1 MFPMGR
7 QATNLLLPLFLL
19 EPCLASVIPG
29 KGSMEEGGTSG
40 FCISTNSACLVDKEQ
55 EWAPSNLL
63 NEYNRTNYVGCS
75 ERCNLNSKCNMWTWW
90 GNSERCQIFS
100 TCTRNTTNCTDC
112 QTGPRKC
119 GIWEEYVTAVSGG
132 KGGQNTVYMVEG
144 KGMCESTLTMPT
156 SRWGHSSSFIQSKLI
171 LCGGTEGLNEHITP
185 SNTCNIYDLE
195 KNRSW
200 VSGATLNTPRHGSA
214 GLQLLGKMFMIGGWT
229 VDEPTNTINATNT
242 VEVYDPRKDTWT
254 EAPSLPLPVAEPC
267 AVAYRDSI
275 VVSGGTRQGGEAIAS
290 HKVFIFNLTLW
301 KWESTT
307 PMQNAR
313 TGHGCSL
320 DTGSATPSVIVTGG
334 EFEGTALSSVESFNL
349 VTRVWADLEPLPY
362 SLKSQGQSD
371 LGQPNNQTTSQP
383 AVLGGLL
390 TGEPS
395 PLALEYTT
403 DKRWK
408 YTRWWLPANLAH
420 HSVTL
425 YPRELVKCRHI

>member
-7 QATNLLLPLFLL
+7 QFGRLLLLVCVL
-19 EPCLASVIPG
+19 EPCLASKIPANG
-29 KGSMEEGGTSG
+29 DMEGGEASG
-40 FCISTNSACLVDKEQ
+40 FCISKNTACVIEEER
-55 EWAPSNLL
+55 EWASSNLL
-63 NEYNRTNYVGCS
+63 NEYNMTNYVGCS
-75 ERCNLNSKCNMWTWW
+75 ERCNLNSKCNTWTWW

-100 TCTRNTTNCTDC
+100 TCTRNITNCTDC

-132 KGGQNTVYMVEG
+132 KGNHSKVYMVEG
-144 KGMCESTLTMPT
+144 RGMCSSDLTMPI

-171 LCGGTEGLNEHITP
+171 LCGGTEGPNENISP
-185 SNTCNIYDLE
+185 SNTCSIYNME
-195 KNRSW
+195 NRSW
-200 VSGATLNTPRHGSA
+200 LSGANLTTPRHGSA

-229 VDEPTNTINATNT
+229 VAGPNNTNSTVEVTDM
-242 VEVYDPRKDTWT
+242 VEVYDPSKDVWV

-275 VVSGGTRQGGEAIAS
+275 VVSGGRTQGGEAS
-290 HKVFIFNLTLW
+290 SRVFIFNVTLW

-307 PMQNAR
+307 KMQHAR
-313 TGHGCSL
+313 AGHGCSL
-320 DTGSATPSVIVTGG
+320 DTGSATASVIVTGG
-334 EFEGTALSSVESFNL
+334 ESEGMALSSVEAFNL

-371 LGQPNNQTTSQP
+371 LGQPNQPTSQP

-395 PLALEYTT
+395 PLVLEYTT
-403 DKRWK
+403 DKKWK
-408 YTRWWLPANLAH
+408 YKWSLHTNLAH

-425 YPRELVKCRHI
+425 YPRDLVKC